1 MFPPMTVRVPAS
13 SANLGPGFDT
23 LGIALSLY
31 LECRVKP
38 AERLSIRMTGR
49 DVESIPVD
57 ENNLIWRTAV
67 EVATSEGREMPPVE
81 LEVSTE
87 IPLGKGLGSSAS
99 ALVAGAA
106 MANRVV
112 GLGWDDHRILDVAA
126 RMEGHPDNVAAAVLG
141 SFTTAAVGPNGL
153 TQAIRLEIP
162 DAFSVAVVCPDFEL
176 ETKGMRGVLPNA
188 YSKEDAVFN
197 LQRATLLVA
206 AFATGSRCAFP
217 EALSDR
223 MHQPYR
229 MGQVPGMEE
238 ILNLRAPGLLGCA
251 LSGAGPSILVLYE
264 TGSHEPVEAVKRIF
278 EKAGRSAEVM
288 WTTIDRNGLKVSETD

>member
-1 MFPPMTVRVPAS
+1 MIVRVPAS

-31 LECRVKP
+31 LECRVQP
-38 AERLSIRMTGR
+38 AERLTIRMTGR
-49 DVESIPVD
+49 DVGSIPVG

-67 EVATSEGREMPPVE
+67 EIAESEGRVMPAIEMAVE
-81 LEVSTE
+81 NG

-99 ALVAGAA
+99 ALAAGVAI
-106 MANRVV
+106 ANCALD
-112 GLGWDDHRILDVAA
+112 LGWDDQRVLDAAA
-126 RMEGHPDNVAAAVLG
+126 RREGHPDNVAAAVLG
-141 SFTTAAVGPNGL
+141 SFTTAAIGSDGV
-153 TQAIRLEIP
+153 TRAIRLEIP
-162 DAFSVAVVCPDFEL
+162 DAFSVAVVCPNFEL
-176 ETKGMRGVLPNA
+176 ATKGMRGVLPKA

-206 AFATGSRCAFP
+206 AFATGSRYAFP
-217 EALSDR
+217 DALADR

-238 ILNLRAPGLLGCA
+238 ILNLRLPGLLGCA

-264 TGSHEPVEAVKRIF
+264 TGRNETVEAVKRTF
-278 EKAGRSAEVM
+278 ENAGRSAEVM
-288 WTTIDRNGLKVSETD
+288 WTTIDRNGLKVY

>member
-1 MFPPMTVRVPAS
+1 MFQPMTVRVPAS

-31 LECRVKP
+31 LECRVRP
-38 AERLSIRMTGR
+38 AERLTIRVSGR
-49 DVESIPVD
+49 DVGTIPTD

-67 EVATSEGREMPPVE
+67 EVAESEGREMPAVE
-81 LEVSTE
+81 LNVSTE

-99 ALVAGAA
+99 ALVAGVAIA
-106 MANRVV
+106 SGALE
-112 GLGWDDHRILDVAA
+112 LGWDDHRILDVAA

-141 SFTTAAVGPNGL
+141 SFTTAAIGSDGV
-153 TQAIRLEIP
+153 TRAIRLEVP

-176 ETKGMRGVLPNA
+176 ATKGMRGVLPQS

-206 AFATGSRCAFP
+206 AFATGARYAFP
-217 EALSDR
+217 EALADR
-223 MHQPYR
+223 LHQPYR

-238 ILNLRAPGLLGCA
+238 ILNLRMPGLLGCA

-264 TGSHEPVEAVKRIF
+264 TGSHGTAEAVKGAF
-278 EKAGRSAEVM
+278 EKTGRSAEVM
-288 WTTIDRNGLKVSETD
+288 WTTIDRNGLKVF